1 MRVVAGNLEAWTGM
15 WEAEPARR
23 AAAAAIE
30 SAHGYRLANV
40 SQGE

>member
-23 AAAAAIE
+23 DGMAATGTTT
-30 SAHGYRLANV
+30 GYRLANV
-40 SQGE
+40 PQAE

>member
-1 MRVVAGNLEAWTGM
+1 M

-23 AAAAAIE
+23 AGAAAIV
-30 SAHGYRLANV
+30 SAPGYRLANV